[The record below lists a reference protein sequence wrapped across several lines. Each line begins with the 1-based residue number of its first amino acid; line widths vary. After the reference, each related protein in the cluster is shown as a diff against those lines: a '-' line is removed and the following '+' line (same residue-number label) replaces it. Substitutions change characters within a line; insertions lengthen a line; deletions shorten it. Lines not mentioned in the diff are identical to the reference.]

1 VITLETGV
9 PGSGK
14 TLYCVDK
21 LLRALVG
28 SKVKHK
34 DSDGNVVEIPR
45 TIYTNVNGLLLEHEK
60 IGPGGE
66 WTCDGKTKEW
76 KQVEGSNRLGLHNWY
91 EWAKPGAVI
100 VYDEVQ
106 KPWPLAAAGSP
117 VPPCIQALET
127 HRHMGVDFIVL
138 TQHPMLIHAN
148 LVRLV
153 GRHLH
158 IRRMGNMGLA
168 IVYEWDTCSR
178 TLLYKNAFSKGAYR
192 YDKKVFQ
199 LYKSAELHTKQPRRI
214 PSLLYGVLIAALG
227 IAYFAPSSYSRIS
240 ERINPKPPV
249 KVAEP
254 AKAQSVAAAQPG
266 PVAVAPS
273 VPASGATQTLPG
285 GLSGPLRPVE
295 TFAGCGHFAGKCKCF
310 DSKGVVVPRPL
321 DICEAAL
328 PGGSSRPIQL
338 AVLDYGP
345 VRVLQEGYDADLRD
359 RLLAAAEPP
368 QAAASIAS
376 LPLISKAGVKR

>member
-1 VITLETGV
+1 MITLETGV

-28 SKVKHK
+28 SKVKHE
-34 DSDGNVVEIPR
+34 DEQGNIVEVPR
-45 TIYTNVNGLLLEHEK
+45 TIYTNINGLLLEHEK

-66 WTCDGKTKEW
+66 WHHDGKTKTW
-76 KQVEGSNRLGLHNWY
+76 QQIEGADKHGLNNWH
-91 EWAKPGAVI
+91 EWAKPGAII

-117 VPPCIQALET
+117 VPPCITALET

-178 TLLYKNAFSKGAYR
+178 TLLYKNALAKAPYR
-192 YDKKVFQ
+192 YDKSVFD
-199 LYKSAELHTKQPRRI
+199 LYKSADLHTKTPRRM
-214 PSLLYGVLIAALG
+214 PSLLWGVG
-227 IAYFAPSSYSRIS
+227 IAIAGMAWFGPAAYGRIS
-240 ERINPKPPV
+240 ERINPPPVKPPV
-249 KVAEP
+249 VSVVKAPPTGQGGATAHQNAPGAPVVPP
-254 AKAQSVAAAQPG
+254 AA
-266 PVAVAPS
+266 PVAPAPVYAGCAAIRDKCRCFDQKGVRVE
-273 VPASGATQTLPG
+273 VPGDMCRATIEPVVSASTEGEPVFNLLPE
-285 GLSGPLRPVE
+285 LARPV
-295 TFAGCGHFAGKCKCF
+295 
-310 DSKGVVVPRPL
+310 PREDVDLLGFVGRLEGRPVSNL
-321 DICEAAL
+321 RENRPDEAA
-328 PGGSSRPIQL
+328 RH
-338 AVLDYGP
+338 
-345 VRVLQEGYDADLRD
+345 
-359 RLLAAAEPP
+359 
-368 QAAASIAS
+368 
-376 LPLISKAGVKR
+376 